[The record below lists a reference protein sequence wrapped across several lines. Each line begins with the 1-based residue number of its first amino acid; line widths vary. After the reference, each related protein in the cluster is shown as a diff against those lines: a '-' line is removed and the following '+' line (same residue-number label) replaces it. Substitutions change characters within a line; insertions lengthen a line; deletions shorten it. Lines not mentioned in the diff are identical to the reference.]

1 MDPLLLGHSNGRCVA
16 SVEELAGHDIYK
28 NMTLHTNGLVTA
40 NRFAQNLK
48 EILLDLR
55 SEHTRTSFLNRSR
68 FLDFEITLMINIDHG
83 VVGARN
89 SE

>member
-1 MDPLLLGHSNGRCVA
+1 MDPLLLGHFNGGFFA
-16 SVEELAGHDIYK
+16 SVEQLVGHDIYK
-28 NMTLHTNGLVTA
+28 NMTLHTNGLATG
-40 NRFAQNLK
+40 NRFAQNLE

-55 SEHTRTSFLNRSR
+55 SEHTRASFLNRSR
-68 FLDFEITLMINIDHG
+68 FLDFEITLMINIDHS